1 MNLMLSVLVQ
11 YYHTMEDD
19 VMPGVLVSLWWWLLY
34 YYYNNYDVVSVPLC
48 HLTA

>member
-19 VMPGVLVSLWWWLLY
+19 VMPGVLVSLWLLY
-34 YYYNNYDVVSVPLC
+34 YYNDDVVSVPLC

>member
-19 VMPGVLVSLWWWLLY
+19 VMPGVLVSLWLLY
-34 YYYNNYDVVSVPLC
+34 YNDDVVSVPLC